1 MLAPVG
7 DEEDETAF
15 RVICPAHYTGKLVAF
30 VFSSVTSNWCIA
42 ASTSWSSLGLVQPN
56 LTLSD
61 HSCLQGCFY
70 WSDLCSFWRDK
81 WLVPW
86 RDKWLVLDTRTI
98 EFCTIDFLTG
108 YHKQLVDQ
116 PGQRRRQSSIVVA
129 REEEALKMV
138 SLVGDRNT
146 KGTFAVHHTIQKDND
161 DSSMDWQLKEI
172 RPLSSQYY
180 YYTVGAAE
188 GFLFLGATTFAEEE
202 WVADGAWLRQRSYFE
217 VHYFSLDVRTSELT
231 KVCSKLRAL
240 FDNES
245 IFWYFGLPPSL
256 SKPSI

>member
-7 DEEDETAF
+7 DDEDETAF
-15 RVICPAHYTGKLVAF
+15 RVICQAHYTGKLVAF

-70 WSDLCSFWRDK
+70 WTDLCSFWRDK
-81 WLVPW
+81 WLV
-86 RDKWLVLDTRTI
+86 LDTRTV
-98 EFCTIDFLTG
+98 EFSTINFLTG
-108 YHKQLVDQ
+108 YHKQPVDQ

-146 KGTFAVHHTIQKDND
+146 KGSFDVHHTIQQDNN
-161 DSSMDWQLKEI
+161 DSSMEWQLKQI
-172 RPLSSQYY
+172 TPLSSQYY

-188 GFLFLGATTFAEEE
+188 GFLFLGATTFAEKE
-202 WVADGAWLRQRSYFE
+202 WVADGAWLRQRSDFE
-217 VHYFSLDVRTSELT
+217 VHYFSLDVRTSERT